1 MKKLL
6 KYAGVFLISVI
17 WGCDSQSGMQKVV
30 YPEKSF
36 QINSEDARDLSE
48 KIRQSTNVTLA
59 SELELSLWAADTLV
73 RDPIAISIDES
84 GKIYYTSATRQANSE
99 FDIRGHANWMTASI
113 SFQTVEDRRA
123 FLKKTFNTT
132 NEEGEKFL
140 TDLNEDGVLDWR
152 DLAVEKEQVW
162 IVADTDGDGVA
173 EKSSLYLEDFNE
185 EITDVANGV
194 EVTPEAVYISVGPD
208 LWKTI
213 DQDQDGRADQKES
226 LSHGYAVH
234 IGFSGHGM
242 SGVTQGPD
250 GRIWWGIGDIGA
262 NIVDRTGKNWKY
274 PNRGVVARSEPDGSG
289 FEIFAFGVRNTHE
302 FTFDKYGNLIT
313 EDNDGDHSG
322 ERERLV
328 YLLNGS
334 ETGWRINWQ
343 FGKYTDP
350 KNNSYKVWMDEKM
363 HIPHWDGQ
371 AAYFL
376 PPIMNYVN
384 GPTGFVYNPG
394 TALGPDWEDHFFVAE
409 FRGTPANSPI
419 HAFTLKEKGA
429 GFEMDQTK
437 EIVKGLLP
445 TGLDFGPDGALY
457 FGDWIDGWD
466 TKDAG
471 RIWKLDVPENQRSPL
486 RATTQKWIQTDFND
500 LSNEELA
507 DLLSYKD
514 MRIRTKAQ
522 FALAKTG
529 RAAGL
534 ETLQSVALNSQADQL
549 ARIHGIWGTG
559 QITRKGQQE
568 GFQPL
573 LQLLAD
579 QDPEIVA
586 QTARQIGDINYENC
600 GCDKQLIALLDSPH
614 PRIQLFATEALG
626 RIHSTQGMAAV
637 IEMLRKNDNQ
647 DLWLRH
653 AGMVALARMNQ
664 PDQLVALADDPSA
677 AVRIAAVV
685 ALRRLEH
692 PGIATFLKDADEA
705 IVTEAA
711 RGINDDFSIEEA
723 LPALANILNSTP
735 FENEALIRRAINAN
749 SRVGANS
756 NVDELLAYAQNTNAP
771 ELLRAEAIATLT
783 YWGSPSVFDRVDGR
797 YRGEVTRE
805 DAYVMKQLGAVA
817 TNLLMDKEADLVAA
831 TANAV
836 GHLQFDGMD
845 EVLLNLLQTHESESV
860 RTAALTALGAIE
872 SPLLDQ
878 ALTAAIEDQESN
890 VRALAL
896 SILPQSNIASE
907 EAITLFRKILTN
919 GTFIEKQSV
928 IQSLATLSNE
938 PALIILNELADQL
951 LTGELDPKIQLDLVE
966 ALEQQEGN
974 EEIIGKLSTYQS
986 KKDTSD
992 PIVAYRE
999 TLEGGHVNR
1008 GRNIFYR
1015 NQAAQCVRC
1024 HAVFEYGGNA
1034 GPGLAGVADRLTK
1047 EEMLISLVEPSAM
1060 YSPGYGVVIL
1070 ETKDGGN
1077 ISGIVMKETDTSI
1090 ELQIGKEDLKTIQKS
1105 EITSRENIPS
1115 SMPSMKE
1122 ILTKREIRDVVA
1134 FLATLQEEE

>member
-1 MKKLL
+1 MKKVL
-6 KYAGVFLISVI
+6 KYTSIFLSWLV
-17 WGCDSQSGMQKVV
+17 WGCGPQSGMQTVE
-30 YPEKSF
+30 YPEKSY
-36 QINSEDARDLSE
+36 QINSEAARGLAA
-48 KIRQSTNVTLA
+48 KIRQSTNVTLDND
-59 SELELSLWAADTLV
+59 LELSLWAADTLV

-84 GKIYYTSATRQANSE
+84 GKIYYTSATRQAHSE

-123 FLKKTFNTT
+123 FLKKTFDTT

-140 TDLNEDGVLDWR
+140 KDLNEDGILDWR

-185 EITDVANGV
+185 EITDLANGV
-194 EVTPEAVYISVGPD
+194 EVTPDGVYIGVGPD

-234 IGFSGHGM
+234 IGFGSHGM

-350 KNNSYKVWMDEKM
+350 KNNAYKVWMDEKM
-363 HIPHWDGQ
+363 HIPHWEGQ

-394 TALGPDWEDHFFVAE
+394 TALGPAWEDHFFVAE

-419 HAFTLKEKGA
+419 HAFTLKGKGA
-429 GFEMDQTK
+429 GFELDQTK

-471 RIWKLDVPENQRSPL
+471 RIWKLDVPEEQRSPL
-486 RATTQKWIQTDFND
+486 RSTTKKWIQTDFST
-500 LSNEELA
+500 LSNA
-507 DLLSYKD
+507 DLVNLLSYKD

-522 FALAKTG
+522 FALAAPENTE
-529 RAAGL
+529 GL
-534 ETLQSVALNSQADQL
+534 EALQKVALNTQADQL
-549 ARIHGIWGTG
+549 ARIHGIWGAG

-573 LQLLAD
+573 LQLLSD
-579 QDPEIVA
+579 KDPEIVA

-600 GCDKQLIALLDSPH
+600 GCDAQLIELLNNPQ

-626 RIHSTQGMAAV
+626 RIHSAQGMGPI
-637 IEMLRKNDNQ
+637 IEMLRKNDNK

-653 AGMVALARMNQ
+653 AGMVALARLQQ
-664 PDQLVALADDPSA
+664 PKQLTALADDPSS

-692 PGIATFLKDADEA
+692 PGIAAFLTDTDEA
-705 IVTEAA
+705 VVTEAA

-723 LPALANILNSTP
+723 LTPLANILNTTP
-735 FENEALIRRAINAN
+735 FKNEALIRRAINAN
-749 SRVGANS
+749 SRVGSNL
-756 NVDELLAYAQNTNAP
+756 NVDQLLTYAQNTNAP
-771 ELLRAEAIATLT
+771 EFLRAEAIATLT
-783 YWGSPSVFDRVDGR
+783 FWGSPSVFDRVDGR
-797 YRGEVTRE
+797 YRGEVNRE
-805 DAYVMKQLGAVA
+805 AAYVIQQLGAVA
-817 TNLLMDKEADLVAA
+817 GQLLGDEGADLVAA
-831 TANAV
+831 TADAV
-836 GHLQFDGMD
+836 GHLNFEGMD
-845 EVLLNLLQTHESESV
+845 DVLLNLLQTHASEKV
-860 RTAALTALGAIE
+860 RTAALSALGAIE
-872 SPLLDQ
+872 SDLLDQ
-878 ALTAAIEDQESN
+878 ALTTAIEDQESN

-896 SILPQSNIASE
+896 SILPQSNIANE
-907 EAITLFRKILTN
+907 EAITLFRKILTS

-974 EEIIGKLSTYQS
+974 EDIVGKLSTYRS
-986 KKDTSD
+986 NKDASD
-992 PIVAYRE
+992 PIAEYRE
-999 TLEGGHVNR
+999 TLEGGHINR
-1008 GRNIFYR
+1008 GRSIFYR

-1034 GPGLAGVADRLTK
+1034 GPGLAGVADRLSK
-1047 EEMLISLVEPSAM
+1047 EEMLISLVDPSAV
-1060 YSPGYGVVIL
+1060 YAPGYGVVIL
-1070 ETKDGGN
+1070 ETADGSN
-1077 ISGIVMKETDTSI
+1077 ISGIVMKESETSI
-1090 ELQIGKEDLKTIQKS
+1090 QLQIGKEDLRTIQKS
-1105 EITSRENIPS
+1105 EITNRENIPS

-1122 ILTKREIRDVVA
+1122 ILSKREIRDVIA
-1134 FLATLQEEE
+1134 FLTTLQEEE

>member
-1 MKKLL
+1 MKKVL
-6 KYAGVFLISVI
+6 KYAYFLLIFLI
-17 WGCDSQSGMQKVV
+17 WGCEPQSGMQSVV
-30 YPEKSF
+30 YPERSYE
-36 QINSEDARDLSE
+36 INSEDARDLSD
-48 KIRQSTNVTLA
+48 KIRQSTNVTL
-59 SELELSLWAADTLV
+59 EDNLELSLWAADTLV

-84 GKIYYTSATRQANSE
+84 GKIYYTSATRQAHSE

-123 FLKKTFNTT
+123 FLRKTFNTT

-140 TDLNEDGVLDWR
+140 TDLNEDGILDWR
-152 DLAVEKEQVW
+152 DLTIEKEQVW

-194 EVTPEAVYISVGPD
+194 EVTPDAVYISVGPD

-262 NIVDRTGKNWKY
+262 NIVDGTGKNWKY

-394 TALGPDWEDHFFVAE
+394 TALGPAWEDHFFVAE

-471 RIWKLDVPENQRSPL
+471 RIWKLDVPEAQRSPL
-486 RATTQKWIQTDFND
+486 RATTQQWIQTDFST
-500 LSNEELA
+500 LSTDELLE
-507 DLLSYKD
+507 LLSYKD

-522 FALAKTG
+522 FALAAPERTDG
-529 RAAGL
+529 F
-534 ETLQSVALNSQADQL
+534 EVLQSIALNTQADQL
-549 ARIHGIWGTG
+549 ARIHGIWGAG
-559 QITRKGQQE
+559 QIARKGQKE

-586 QTARQIGDINYENC
+586 QTARQIGDINFENC
-600 GCDKQLIALLDSPH
+600 GCDAQLIALLDSPH

-626 RIHSTQGMAAV
+626 RIQSTEGMEEV
-637 IEMLRKNDNQ
+637 VEMLRKNDNQ

-653 AGMVALARMNQ
+653 AGMIALARINQ
-664 PDQLVALADDPSA
+664 PGLLTALADDASA

-692 PGIATFLKDADEA
+692 PGIAAFLKDSDEA
-705 IVTEAA
+705 VVTEAA
-711 RGINDDFSIEEA
+711 RGINDDFSVEEA
-723 LPALANILNSTP
+723 LPELANVLNSTP
-735 FENEALIRRAINAN
+735 FQNEALIRRAINAN
-749 SRVGANS
+749 SRLGS
-756 NVDELLAYAQNTNAP
+756 NTNIDQLLTYAQNANAP
-771 ELLRAEAIATLT
+771 ELLRAEAIAALT
-783 YWGSPSVFDRVDGR
+783 FWGAPSVFDRVDGR
-797 YRGEVTRE
+797 YRGEINRE
-805 DAYVMKQLGAVA
+805 DDYVIEKLGAVA
-817 TNLLMDKEADLVAA
+817 GKLLNDSGADLVAA
-831 TANAV
+831 TADAV
-836 GHLQFDGMD
+836 GHLNFEGMD
-845 EVLLNLLQTHESESV
+845 DVLLNLLQNHNSEKV

-872 SPLLDQ
+872 STLLDQ
-878 ALTAAIEDQESN
+878 ALTAAIEDEESN

-896 SILPQSNIASE
+896 SILPQSNIANE
-907 EAITLFRKILTN
+907 EAITLFRKILNN

-928 IQSLATLSNE
+928 IQSLASLSNE
-938 PALIILNELADQL
+938 PALIILNELADDL
-951 LTGELDPKIQLDLVE
+951 VEGKLDPKIQLDLIE
-966 ALEQQEGN
+966 ALEQQEEN
-974 EEIIGKLSTYQS
+974 VELAGKLATYQS
-986 KKDTSD
+986 SKEKSD
-992 PIVAYRE
+992 LIADYRE
-999 TLEGGHVNR
+999 TLEGGQVNR

-1047 EEMLISLVEPSAM
+1047 EEMLVSLVEPSEVYA
-1060 YSPGYGVVIL
+1060 PGYGVVIL
-1070 ETKDGGN
+1070 ETTDGSN
-1077 ISGIVMKETDTSI
+1077 ISGIVMKETATTI
-1090 ELQIGKEDLKTIQKS
+1090 QLQMGKEDLRTIKKS

-1115 SMPSMKE
+1115 SMPSMKD
-1122 ILTKREIRDVVA
+1122 ILSRREIRDVIA
-1134 FLATLQEEE
+1134 FLTTLEEEK

>member
-6 KYAGVFLISVI
+6 KYQTISLLFLI
-17 WGCDSQSGMQKVV
+17 WGCGPQSGMQSVV
-30 YPEKSF
+30 YPEKSYE
-36 QINSEDARDLSE
+36 INSEVAQDLSK
-48 KIRQSTNVTLA
+48 KIRQSTNVTLDGD
-59 SELELSLWAADTLV
+59 LELSLWAADTLV

-84 GKIYYTSATRQANSE
+84 GKIYYTSATRQSNSE

-140 TDLNEDGVLDWR
+140 KDLNEDGILDWR
-152 DLAVEKEQVW
+152 DLAIEKEQVW

-194 EVTPEAVYISVGPD
+194 EVTPDAVYISVGPD

-213 DQDQDGRADQKES
+213 DQNQDGRADQKES

-242 SGVTQGPD
+242 SGVTKGPD

-394 TALGPDWEDHFFVAE
+394 TALGPEWEDHFFVAE

-419 HAFTLKEKGA
+419 HAFTMREKGA
-429 GFEMDQTK
+429 GFELDQTK

-471 RIWKLDVPENQRSPL
+471 RIWKLDVPEEKRSPL
-486 RATTQKWIQTDFND
+486 RATTQKWIQTDFST
-500 LSNEELA
+500 LSNEDLVN
-507 DLLSYKD
+507 LLSYKD

-522 FALAKTG
+522 FALAAPE
-529 RAAGL
+529 RAEGL
-534 ETLQSVALNSQADQL
+534 EYLIQVALNTQADQL

-559 QITRKGQQE
+559 QITRKGQQQKFE
-568 GFQPL
+568 PL
-573 LQLLAD
+573 IQLLSD
-579 QDPEIVA
+579 KDPEIVA
-586 QTARQIGDINYENC
+586 QTARQIGDINFENC
-600 GCDKQLIALLDSPH
+600 GCDAQLIELLKSPL

-626 RIHSTQGMAAV
+626 RIHSTSGLGPIV
-637 IEMLRKNDNQ
+637 EMLRKNNNQ

-653 AGMVALARMNQ
+653 AGMVALARLNQ
-664 PDQLVALADDPSA
+664 PDQLTALVNDPSA

-692 PGIATFLKDADEA
+692 PGIAAFLADSDEA
-705 IVTEAA
+705 VVTEAA

-723 LPALANILNSTP
+723 LPALANILNTTP
-735 FENEALIRRAINAN
+735 FTNEALIRRAINAN
-749 SRVGANS
+749 SRVGVND
-756 NVDELLAYAQNTNAP
+756 NVDQLLTYAQNTQAP
-771 ELLRAEAIATLT
+771 EVLRAEAIATLT

-797 YRGEVTRE
+797 YRGEVNR
-805 DAYVMKQLGAVA
+805 DDSYVTQQLGAVA
-817 TNLLMDKEADLVAA
+817 LQLMSDEGADLVAA
-831 TANAV
+831 TADAAGQLN
-836 GHLQFDGMD
+836 FEGMD
-845 EVLLNLLQTHESESV
+845 EVLLSLLQTHASEKV
-860 RTAALTALGAIE
+860 RTAALTALGTLE
-872 SPLLDQ
+872 SSLLDQ

-951 LTGELDPKIQLDLVE
+951 LADKLDPKIQLDLVE
-966 ALEQQEGN
+966 ALEQQEET
-974 EEIIGKLSTYQS
+974 EEIVSKLSTYQS
-986 KKDTSD
+986 SKDASD
-992 PIVAYRE
+992 PIAAYRE
-999 TLEGGHVNR
+999 TLEGGRVNR

-1034 GPGLAGVADRLTK
+1034 GPGLAGVADRLSK
-1047 EEMLISLVEPSAM
+1047 EDMLISLIEPSAE
-1060 YSPGYGVVIL
+1060 YAPGYGVVIL
-1070 ETKDGGN
+1070 ELADGGN
-1077 ISGIVMKETDTSI
+1077 ISGIVMKESDSSI
-1090 ELQIGKEDLKTIQKS
+1090 QLQIGKEDLRTIQKS
-1105 EITSRENIPS
+1105 EISSRENIPS

-1122 ILTKREIRDVVA
+1122 ILSKREIRDVIA
-1134 FLATLQEEE
+1134 FLTTLEGEE